1 MKEVTERR
9 FSARVQVDRPPEV
22 AFEWV
27 SDYQNAA
34 SVLEGVTRWKPIGF
48 KTRGAGAR
56 FDVAMRALGFPLE
69 NVLVIDTWQEPHAIA
84 WHSEAGAIP
93 QTGGW
98 TFDEQNGGTEVTLTI
113 AYQPPAGQ
121 VGAAVAGHVDSA
133 VRRRLEKAL
142 QKMKREVEQTA
153 APPP

>member
-1 MKEVTERR
+1 MAERR
-9 FSARVQVDRPPEV
+9 FSARVLVDRPPQA

-27 SDYQNAA
+27 SDYHNAA
-34 SVLEGVTRWKPIGF
+34 RVLDGVTRWKPVGF

-56 FDVAMRALGFPLE
+56 FDVAMRAFGFPLE
-69 NVLVIDTWQEPHAIA
+69 NVLVIDTWQEPQAIS
-84 WHSEAGAIP
+84 WHSEKGLIP

-98 TFDEQNGGTEVTLTI
+98 TFEGRDGGTEVTLTI

-121 VGAAVAGHVDSA
+121 VGATVAGQVDSA

-142 QKMKREVEQTA
+142 LRMKQEVEH
-153 APPP
+153 P